1 MRLYRLTVATILQ
14 RKVWVIMSL
23 VVVGLP
29 FALPLLSSATE
40 KPLLVQP
47 ARILAAWGALWFG
60 TLVWGLY
67 TAAQQGE
74 SNVRSGRGE
83 YFLTTGVGSSRQLFE
98 LWLAIF
104 SFVAPLA
111 LATAAICQFAASPS
125 DPTELA
131 GWWWLNLQYLSLF
144 LLVVSPLLALAIAL
158 ASRFGSAAA
167 FSLTFGL
174 AAYGLWGTGYIQN
187 LIQVEE
193 NPVLQSLLLISPQ
206 YRFADLT
213 QRLHFKFGPLSGT
226 AFWQSG
232 LYFAGILAIYS
243 GISRL
248 CFRCS
253 NS

>member
-131 GWWWLNLQYLSLF
+131 GW
-144 LLVVSPLLALAIAL
+144 
-158 ASRFGSAAA
+158 
-167 FSLTFGL
+167 
-174 AAYGLWGTGYIQN
+174 
-187 LIQVEE
+187 
-193 NPVLQSLLLISPQ
+193 SLLLISPQ